1 MDNKIN
7 GTFINVIENLVGV
20 NVEEMDIVKED
31 KSGEEVFGND
41 ILKLVRSIEE
51 AIPQR
56 PYSNNIEI
64 TLTNVPFELYEALS
78 KFMLGNRYEDTYNSI
93 TTFSGLPGVTVS
105 TGVPLLSDSIY
116 FELDGDSVI
125 GALLKEGE
133 RIIVSDS
140 AYTVTKG
147 KHEGKV
153 VTVKSENGDSGTFL
167 VELESGESFRLN
179 SNTYYTREN
188 KEQGETE

>member
-7 GTFINVIENLVGV
+7 GTFIDVIENLVGV
-20 NVEEMDIVKED
+20 NVGEMEIVKEG
-31 KSGEEVFGND
+31 KSGQEVFGND
-41 ILKLVRSIEE
+41 ILKLVRGIEE

-64 TLTNVPFELYEALS
+64 TLTNVPFDLYEALS
-78 KFMLGNRYEDTYNSI
+78 KFMLGNRYEDTSNSI
-93 TTFSGLPGVTVS
+93 TTFSGLTGVTVS

-116 FELDGDSVI
+116 FELEGESTI
-125 GALLKEGE
+125 GALLKEGD

-147 KHEGKV
+147 RHEGKV
-153 VTVKSENGDSGTFL
+153 ATVKEENDDSGTFL
-167 VELESGESFRLN
+167 VELESGEAFRLN
-179 SNTYYTREN
+179 SNTYYARESE
-188 KEQGETE
+188 EQGDTE